1 MQKLCFVGLMII
13 GGIFFTSKIIFAQSN
28 EPRVQAVLF
37 YSPTCPHC
45 HTVINELLIPMNKEY
60 GEKLQVVGIDITT
73 PAGQKLY
80 DTAVAHYQIT
90 ADRIGVPTLIIG
102 KTVLVGSGEIPE
114 QFPSLVKDYLAGKG
128 IGWPDIPGL
137 SELIAAQATTPTPT
151 ATMPAPLTPAPTFT
165 AVAITMPT
173 TTPTATPAKQ
183 ETPPSA
189 PIIGQNDLP
198 LTEEEAPPADPL
210 GLGLGTIILLGIS
223 GAWLY
228 ASWQM
233 IRHYAQLSHHTA
245 IDHMGLIPILSVV
258 GLAVASYLAYVEISH
273 VKAICGPIGACNVV
287 QASPYAKIL
296 GIPVAILGMAN
307 YIAIIILWG
316 GQKFLKLPLAHLA
329 MLGLIILTYSGTIF
343 SIYLTLLELVVIQAV
358 CAWCMSSA
366 IISTMLMLWVIIS
379 ITKNKPDRP

>member
-1 MQKLCFVGLMII
+1 MKKLYLIGLMII
-13 GGIFFTSKIIFAQSN
+13 GGIFFTSQIIFAQSN

-45 HTVINELLIPMNKEY
+45 HVVINELLIPMNKEY

-73 PAGQKLY
+73 PDGQKLY

-114 QFPSLVKDYLAGKG
+114 QFPSLVKNYLAGRG

-137 SELIAAQATTPTPT
+137 SELIAAQAPPTPT
-151 ATMPAPLTPAPTFT
+151 ATPAPLTPAPTFT

-173 TTPTATPAKQ
+173 RTPTTTIIKQ

-198 LTEEEAPPADPL
+198 LTEEETPPADPL

-228 ASWQM
+228 ATWQM
-233 IRHYAQLSHHTA
+233 MRHYTRLFHYVA
-245 IDHMGLIPILSVV
+245 IDPMGLIPILSVV
-258 GLAVASYLAYVEISH
+258 GLVVAGYLAYVEISH
-273 VKAICGPIGACNVV
+273 VKAVCGPIGACNVV
-287 QASPYAKIL
+287 QASPYAKIF
-296 GIPVAILGMAN
+296 GMPVAILGMVN

-316 GQKFLKLPLAHLA
+316 GQKFLKPPLAHLA

-366 IISTMLMLWVIIS
+366 VISAMLMLWVIIS
-379 ITKNKPDRP
+379 ATKNKPDRP